1 MKKIGISG
9 GGAVSDEICQI
20 TSNMFGV
27 PVYRVQTSETSSL
40 GAAIAGCIGLKEY
53 PDVETAVKSMV
64 HISKQFVP
72 DLNEHSTYKKIY
84 TDIYKELW
92 QTMKPLYYKI
102 SKLKL

>member
-40 GAAIAGCIGLKEY
+40 GAAICRMRWTKG
-53 PDVETAVKSMV
+53 
-64 HISKQFVP
+64 ISRCR
-72 DLNEHSTYKKIY
+72 NSR
-84 TDIYKELW
+84 
-92 QTMKPLYYKI
+92 
-102 SKLKL
+102 

>member
-40 GAAIAGCIGLKEY
+40 GAAIAGCVGLKEY

-72 DLNEHSTYKKIY
+72 DLMNIPPTRRYTPIY
-84 TDIYKELW
+84 TKSCGK
-92 QTMKPLYYKI
+92 Q
-102 SKLKL
+102 